1 MSRRNV
7 HQSSIF
13 IDGTKTRE
21 NWITKTAETK
31 TTVTKMAEAVQ
42 RHPAAIPPQA
52 QLIFQVRQLDY
63 HYHVRALVGVA
74 IIAL

>member
-1 MSRRNV
+1 M
-7 HQSSIF
+7 
-13 IDGTKTRE
+13 
-21 NWITKTAETK
+21 AETK
-31 TTVTKMAEAVQ
+31 MVEAVQ
-42 RHPAAIPPQA
+42 RRHPAAIPPQA